1 MQQTIQIGQVQ
12 PSVLSQVK
20 AAVKSMKE
28 RFDRKVEQS
37 EFCQVLGFTPWH
49 FSWQGLAATAF
60 VGLVI
65 ILVCG
70 VAGWLEG
77 GCTV

>member
-1 MQQTIQIGQVQ
+1 M
-12 PSVLSQVK
+12 VLSIIGRIVK
-20 AAVKSMKE
+20 NLKA
-28 RFDRKVEQS
+28 RFDRKVEES
-37 EFCQVLGFTPWH
+37 EFCQVLGITPWH
-49 FSWQGLAATAF
+49 FSQQGLAATAF

-77 GCTV
+77 GCAV